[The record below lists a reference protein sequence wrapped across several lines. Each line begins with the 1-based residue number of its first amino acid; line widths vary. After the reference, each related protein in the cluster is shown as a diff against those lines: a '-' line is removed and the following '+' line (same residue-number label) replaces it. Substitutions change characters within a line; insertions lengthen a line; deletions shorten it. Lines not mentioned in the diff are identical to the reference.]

1 MQAWGDSWDRVTKP
15 SYVSSQVSQCSSF
28 WPRNRIYLLGFP
40 MGPLYFAGCSTFGW
54 VKTGASCLRPYH
66 QVLVEVLISAGSQE
80 KKQWRNT
87 GLWIRGGGPGYKG
100 HVIANQSIS
109 KTNKTETKGPSEF
122 WEQAESRMP
131 LELSKQAS
139 KQNRTSRRKCFPD
152 RLDTLHQILWRQ
164 TEKVSIK
171 WPQIPCFNVE
181 TVSWRFIVLQNKERH
196 KSRQI

>member
-1 MQAWGDSWDRVTKP
+1 MCLPRWASAIP
-15 SYVSSQVSQCSSF
+15 SDLGTGYIYWVSLWSHSTLQGVPPLGGWKQVHLVF
-28 WPRNRIYLLGFP
+28 DL
-40 MGPLYFAGCSTFGW
+40 
-54 VKTGASCLRPYH
+54 YH

-109 KTNKTETKGPSEF
+109 KTNKTETKVPSEF

-139 KQNRTSRRKCFPD
+139 KQNRTSRQKCFPD